1 MAKENPAPLVVLDR
15 SGNVQDVL
23 ACNAKSRAKTLE
35 QNELWILRPDN
46 GRVLPFRGG
55 GVRCGGFVRR
65 GEQYEWYQVR
75 VEEDLAP
82 AAEPTVAPTGVGGGA
97 PDAAAVETAMT
108 AAAGGAESPPET
120 APETDIPVLTH
131 LADLIAERRRD
142 LPEGSYTTH
151 LFARGPS
158 KIRKKT
164 GEEAVELILAEN
176 RDEIV
181 AEAADLLYHAMV
193 LLESEG
199 VRIEEV
205 LQELAR
211 RHGESG

>member
-1 MAKENPAPLVVLDR
+1 MSKDRPVPLVVLDR
-15 SGNVQDVL
+15 SGNVRDVP
-23 ACNAKSRAKTLE
+23 ACNAKSRAKSLE

-46 GRVLPFRGG
+46 GRVLPFLGG
-55 GVRCGGFVRR
+55 GVRCSAFTRGG
-65 GEQYEWYQVR
+65 EELEWYR
-75 VEEDLAP
+75 VTVDLDGARATTTEDASGSTQALPREAP
-82 AAEPTVAPTGVGGGA
+82 AAEPAPAADPASKV
-97 PDAAAVETAMT
+97 DAT
-108 AAAGGAESPPET
+108 
-120 APETDIPVLTH
+120 IPILTS
-131 LADLIAERRRD
+131 LADLIAERHRT

-151 LFARGPS
+151 LFSRGPS

-205 LQELAR
+205 LRELAR

>member
-1 MAKENPAPLVVLDR
+1 MSKDRPVPLVVLDR
-15 SGNVQDVL
+15 SGNVRDVP
-23 ACNAKSRAKTLE
+23 ACNAKSRAKSLE

-46 GRVLPFRGG
+46 GRVLPFLGG
-55 GVRCGGFVRR
+55 GVRCGAFTR
-65 GEQYEWYQVR
+65 GGEELEWYR
-75 VEEDLAP
+75 VTVDLGGARATTTEDASESTQAVPREAP
-82 AAEPTVAPTGVGGGA
+82 AAEPAPTAGPA
-97 PDAAAVETAMT
+97 PAADPASKVDAT
-108 AAAGGAESPPET
+108 
-120 APETDIPVLTH
+120 IPILTS
-131 LADLIAERRRD
+131 LADLIAERHRT

-151 LFARGPS
+151 LFSRGPS

-205 LQELAR
+205 LRELAR
-211 RHGESG
+211 RHGEPG